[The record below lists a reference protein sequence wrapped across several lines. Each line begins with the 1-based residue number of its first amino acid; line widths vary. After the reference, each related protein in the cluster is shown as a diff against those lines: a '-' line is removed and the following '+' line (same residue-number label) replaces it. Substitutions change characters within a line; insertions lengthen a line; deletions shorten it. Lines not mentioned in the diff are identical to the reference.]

1 MSQSDL
7 MGSPSAWLSQPL
19 PRVMFTLDTSQRI
32 PERGCVG
39 SALHLCP
46 GVGLAALSPVVW
58 AGNDD
63 EPGLLLFLFCDI

>member
-1 MSQSDL
+1 
-7 MGSPSAWLSQPL
+7 
-19 PRVMFTLDTSQRI
+19 MFALDTSQRI